1 VDAEEAER
9 ILSGLFSDSAET
21 YDCCGD
27 GAILEPLAEVLV
39 RRAEV
44 EKGSRVLDL
53 GTGTG
58 IAAFKALERV
68 GPGGYVLGVDTAEG
82 LLAVAEEKA
91 RRRAAENVEFRVMSM
106 GSLDLPD
113 GFSDRVIGNFSL
125 CCTCFY
131 ERAVGEAF
139 RVLKPGGRLTY
150 NHWGRG
156 ESPVVTVLN
165 AVFAKFK
172 VGEPSERLRR
182 AREANGLLESMWSR
196 FKDPFAALGAL
207 EAAGFRERE
216 ALISYAQRAF
226 RDVEAYLDHWFA
238 EGLCA
243 LELLEMQPERRDELR
258 RSLIVSL
265 KPFLSEEGLVVWWEI
280 LHLSGQK

>member
-1 VDAEEAER
+1 MDGNEAEK
-9 ILSGLFSDSAET
+9 ILSGLFNDSAET

-27 GAILEPLAEVLV
+27 GAVLEPLAGVLV

-44 EKGSRVLDL
+44 EERSRVLDL

-58 IAAFKALERV
+58 IAAFEALERV
-68 GPGGYVLGVDTAEG
+68 GPSGYVLGIDTADG
-82 LLAVAEEKA
+82 LLAVAQEKA
-91 RRRAAENVEFRVMSM
+91 RRRSIKNIDFRVMSM

-113 GFSDRVIGNFSL
+113 GSFDRVIGNFSL

-150 NHWGRG
+150 NHWGRS
-156 ESPVVTVLN
+156 ESPVGTVLN
-165 AVFAKFK
+165 AVFSKFK
-172 VGEPSERLRR
+172 VREPSERLRR
-182 AREANGLLESMWSR
+182 AREASDLLESMWSR
-196 FKDPFAALGAL
+196 FEDPFAALGAL

-216 ALISYAQRAF
+216 ALISYPRRAF

-238 EGLCA
+238 EGLGQM
-243 LELLEMQPERRDELR
+243 ELSEMQPERRDELR
-258 RSLIVSL
+258 RSLVESL
-265 KPFLSEEGLVVWWEI
+265 KPFLSEDGLVVWWEV